1 MQPFYLS
8 FSIPELRPELSHSK
22 GLAFLGSCFSDEI
35 AAKAIYAGFH
45 AVSNPVGT
53 VFHPL
58 ALARFLSNCL
68 MEKPMERLDSIDDR
82 FISWDASSKFC
93 IGSRWELLTKLT
105 ETRKAFKEALSS
117 SSHLF
122 ITFGTAWG
130 YALNEDGIIVSNC
143 HKAPAQCFTKSL
155 TVSGEIVRVWLP
167 LIDELKCLFPELK
180 LVFTLSPVRH
190 IRDGMVQNNQSKAV
204 LLDAIRQICEQT
216 ESVYF
221 PSYEIVIDELRD
233 YRFFKQDRIH
243 PSEEAIEYVW
253 SRLVE
258 SACAHDT
265 HALIEEIVRYR
276 KLKSH
281 IPMGDDHSKHELKLG
296 EKLAAIHVKFPSFA
310 Q

>member
-35 AAKAIYAGFH
+35 AAKASYTGFH

-58 ALARFLSNCL
+58 ALERFLSNCFI
-68 MEKPMERLDSIDDR
+68 ENPIERLDSVDDR

-93 IGSRWELLTKLT
+93 KGNRWGLLTKLT
-105 ETRKAFKEALSS
+105 ETRKAFKQALGS

-122 ITFGTAWG
+122 ITFGTAWA
-130 YALNEDGIIVSNC
+130 YVLNEDGMIVSNC
-143 HKAPAQCFTKSL
+143 HKAPGDRFTKTL
-155 TVSGEIVRVWLP
+155 TESDEIVRVWIP
-167 LIDELKCLFPELK
+167 MIEELNRLMPDLK
-180 LVFTLSPVRH
+180 VVFTVSPVRH

-204 LLDAIRQICEQT
+204 LLDAVRQICEQT

-243 PSEEAIEYVW
+243 PSEEAIDYVW
-253 SRLVE
+253 SRLVV
-258 SACAHDT
+258 SACT
-265 HALIEEIVRYR
+265 HETNALMEEIVRYR

-281 IPMGDDHSKHELKLG
+281 IPIGDDQSKHELRMA

-310 Q
+310 E

>member
-1 MQPFYLS
+1 VQPFYLS
-8 FSIPELRPELSHSK
+8 FSIPELQPELSHSK

-35 AAKAIYAGFH
+35 AAKASYAGFH

-68 MEKPMERLDSIDDR
+68 MEKPIERLDSIDDR

-93 IGSRWELLTKLT
+93 SGSRWGLLTKLT
-105 ETRKAFKEALSS
+105 ETRKAFNEALGS

-143 HKAPAQCFTKSL
+143 HKAPAHCFTKSL
-155 TVSGEIVRVWLP
+155 TVSGEIVSVWLP
-167 LIDELKCLFPELK
+167 LINELKRSFPELT
-180 LVFTLSPVRH
+180 LVFTVSPVRH

-204 LLDAIRQICEQT
+204 LLDAVRQICEQT

-233 YRFFKQDRIH
+233 YRFFKQDRLH
-243 PSEEAIEYVW
+243 PSEEAIDYVW

-258 SACAHDT
+258 SACT
-265 HALIEEIVRYR
+265 HETKALMGEIVRYR

-281 IPMGDDHSKHELKLG
+281 IPMGDDQSKHELKMA

>member
-22 GLAFLGSCFSDEI
+22 GLVFLGSCFSDEI
-35 AAKAIYAGFH
+35 AVKASYTGFH

-68 MEKPMERLDSIDDR
+68 IENPIERLDSVDDR

-93 IGSRWELLTKLT
+93 IGNRGELLTKLI
-105 ETRKAFKEALSS
+105 ETRKVFKQALGS

-155 TVSGEIVRVWLP
+155 TVSDKIVSVWLP
-167 LIDELKCLFPELK
+167 LIDELKRSFPQLT
-180 LVFTLSPVRH
+180 LVFTVSPVRH
-190 IRDGMVQNNQSKAV
+190 VRDGFVENNQSKAA
-204 LLDAIRQICEQT
+204 LFDAVRQICEQT

-253 SRLVE
+253 TRLMQA
-258 SACAHDT
+258 ACT
-265 HALIEEIVRYR
+265 NETIELIEEVVRYR

-281 IPMGDDHSKHELKLG
+281 ISMGDDHTMHDAKLAK
-296 EKLAAIHVKFPSFA
+296 KLAAILLKFPSFTE
-310 Q
+310 

>member
-8 FSIPELRPELSHSK
+8 FSIPVLRPELSHSK

-35 AAKAIYAGFH
+35 AAKASYAGFH

-58 ALARFLSNCL
+58 ALARFLSNCF
-68 MEKPMERLDSIDDR
+68 MENPIERLDSVDDR

-93 IGSRWELLTKLT
+93 EGNRWGLLTKLT
-105 ETRKAFKEALSS
+105 ETRQAFKQALGS

-130 YALNEDGIIVSNC
+130 YILNEDGMIVSNC
-143 HKAPAQCFTKSL
+143 HKAPCDRFTKTL
-155 TVSGEIVRVWLP
+155 SGSDEIVRAWIP
-167 LIDELKCLFPELK
+167 MIEELNRLMPDLK
-180 LVFTLSPVRH
+180 VVFTVSPVRH
-190 IRDGMVQNNQSKAV
+190 VRDGMVQNNQSKAV
-204 LLDAIRQICEQT
+204 LLDAVRQICERT
-216 ESVYF
+216 ESEYF

-253 SRLVE
+253 SRLTQA
-258 SACAHDT
+258 ACANET
-265 HALIEEIVRYR
+265 IELMEEIVRYR

-281 IPMGDDHSKHELKLG
+281 ISMGDDHTKHDAKLA
-296 EKLAAIHVKFPSFA
+296 EKLAAILLKFPSFTK
-310 Q
+310 

>member
-35 AAKAIYAGFH
+35 AAKASYTGFH

-58 ALARFLSNCL
+58 ALERFLSNCFI
-68 MEKPMERLDSIDDR
+68 ENPIERLDSVDDR

-93 IGSRWELLTKLT
+93 KGNRWGLLTKLT
-105 ETRKAFKEALSS
+105 ETRKAFKQALGS

-122 ITFGTAWG
+122 ITFGTAWA
-130 YALNEDGIIVSNC
+130 YVLNEDGMIVSNC
-143 HKAPAQCFTKSL
+143 HKAPGDRFTKTL
-155 TVSGEIVRVWLP
+155 TESDEIVRVWIP
-167 LIDELKCLFPELK
+167 MIEELNRLMPDLK
-180 LVFTLSPVRH
+180 VVFTVSPVRH

-204 LLDAIRQICEQT
+204 LLDAVRQICEQT

-243 PSEEAIEYVW
+243 PSEEAIDYVW

-258 SACAHDT
+258 SACT
-265 HALIEEIVRYR
+265 HETNALMEEIVRYR

-281 IPMGDDHSKHELKLG
+281 IPIGDNQSKHELRMA

-310 Q
+310 E